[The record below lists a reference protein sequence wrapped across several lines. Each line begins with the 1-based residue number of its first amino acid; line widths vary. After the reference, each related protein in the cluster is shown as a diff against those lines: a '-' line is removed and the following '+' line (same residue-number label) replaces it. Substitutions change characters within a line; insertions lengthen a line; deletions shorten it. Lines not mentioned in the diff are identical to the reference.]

1 MVFVNKAKIKQKH
14 KIPAKFFDMDDTNF
28 VLVDS
33 SFWNQ
38 IGNDLNTYTELLD
51 IFDEV
56 GQHTSE
62 RIRREYFGL

>member
-1 MVFVNKAKIKQKH
+1 
-14 KIPAKFFDMDDTNF
+14 MDDTNF

-56 GQHTSE
+56 GQHTS
-62 RIRREYFGL
+62 